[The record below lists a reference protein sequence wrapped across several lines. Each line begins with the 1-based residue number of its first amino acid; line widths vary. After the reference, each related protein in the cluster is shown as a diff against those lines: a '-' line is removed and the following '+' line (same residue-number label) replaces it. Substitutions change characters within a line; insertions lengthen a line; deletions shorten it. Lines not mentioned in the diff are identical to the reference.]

1 MVVVMVDE
9 YVVRIR
15 RYEVIEFRV
24 DAGNETDAAWLAEQ
38 KATNGD
44 MPNDIVEMGIEWL
57 EVVS

>member
-1 MVVVMVDE
+1 MVVVTVDE

-15 RYEVIEFRV
+15 RYEEIEFRV
-24 DAGNETDAAWLAEQ
+24 DAANETDAAWLAEQ

-44 MPNDIVEMGIEWL
+44 MPNDIVDLGIEWL

>member
-1 MVVVMVDE
+1 MVDE